1 MSERSSVRSS
11 SIFAVLPLAA
21 AVCCAVV
28 VGCASSDAVTG
39 ADETTAFDTTAAHG
53 DGGTTATDGGTTT
66 GDGGVKTIV
75 PSQLAASLT
84 AAGLDIHQLPK
95 LESLPDAQLHKVMS
109 TFTKALGVQCN
120 GCHDT
125 SDYSASTPQKIIALN
140 MWDQFVLGLKTKD
153 GSAFYC
159 DSCHQGQ
166 KDFLDR
172 SSHQGLASF
181 MSANFVGKLQRVD
194 GQTHDCSTCHG
205 NPFKGDIFKDIWH
218 DGE

>member
-1 MSERSSVRSS
+1 MTQRSSVRSS
-11 SIFAVLPLAA
+11 SLFAVLPLLAGLS
-21 AVCCAVV
+21 CAIVA
-28 VGCASSDAVTG
+28 GCASSAATG
-39 ADETTAFDTTAAHG
+39 SDETTAFETTAA
-53 DGGTTATDGGTTT
+53 DGGTTT
-66 GDGGVKTIV
+66 GIV
-75 PSQLAASLT
+75 PSQLAADLT
-84 AAGLDIHQLPK
+84 AAGLDIRRLPK
-95 LESLPDAQLHKVMS
+95 LESLPDATLHKVMK

-125 SDYSASTPQKIIALN
+125 SDYSATTPQKIIALN
-140 MWDQFVLGLKTKD
+140 MWDEFVLGLKTKD

-172 SSHQGLASF
+172 SNHQGLANF

-205 NPFKGDIFKDIWH
+205 NPFQGDIFKDIWH